1 MITHWHL
8 RSSVVKTCKNWKLVR
23 LSDGK
28 LVNREC
34 PITYREKVSA
44 NYPIRP
50 ATDCWVRYK
59 LKKCWLFIAK
69 RVNKIHGL
77 SGYRFLEVVKSLNIV
92 CLPSGIQIKYQQPRP
107 NWWQFLKKDGW
118 LHIYMNVFFVWHG
131 NKAFITDGKIRGF
144 PFFLETPKRPSLWVA
159 KSGGFPPKNM
169 GNMFHKHPRGEII
182 IIENK
187 RSFPSR
193 NDQNLNHSQEE
204 ANFFEESPP

>member
-1 MITHWHL
+1 MLIIYSKEGKQNSWTVRIPVFGSCKKFKYRLLTL
-8 RSSVVKTCKNWKLVR
+8 RNTDKIPTTQAKLVTIFEKR
-23 LSDGK
+23 WLT
-28 LVNREC
+28 
-34 PITYREKVSA
+34 TY
-44 NYPIRP
+44 
-50 ATDCWVRYK
+50 
-59 LKKCWLFIAK
+59 
-69 RVNKIHGL
+69 
-77 SGYRFLEVVKSLNIV
+77 
-92 CLPSGIQIKYQQPRP
+92 
-107 NWWQFLKKDGW
+107 
-118 LHIYMNVFFVWHG
+118 IYMNVFFVWHD